1 MLAQIEGQAQEI
13 VEKIGQLKAMTE
25 EKDKQEYMYQE
36 CTEQL
41 QVLKP
46 FKRTVT

>member
-25 EKDKQEYMYQE
+25 ERDKQEQMYQD

-41 QVLKP
+41 QVSSKK
-46 FKRTVT
+46 FQ